1 IHTDLNVMGEI
12 TETTCQKDLSNPK
25 VLKELE
31 KEVQKELQKEITKT
45 IRIAQKEKTDI
56 FGFGDSLSRTNPSYW
71 RQHKQN
77 WENLFSSAKISMN
90 VNVSI
95 VNTGMRTN
103 PYEVN

>member
-1 IHTDLNVMGEI
+1 MP
-12 TETTCQKDLSNPK
+12 KDLSNPK

-31 KEVQKELQKEITKT
+31 KEIQNELQKEIKKT
-45 IRIAQKEKTDI
+45 ISIAQKEKADI

-77 WENLFSSAKISMN
+77 WESLFSSAKVSMN
-90 VNVSI
+90 VNVTI